1 MGRVTQDAHPS
12 TASTQTTPGEPVVD
26 TDERAARREYDTP
39 SGRVV
44 GRVDGDVVRV
54 LGVPYAE
61 AGRFERP
68 RPVAPWSSPLH
79 AFDRA
84 PASPQLPAPGLE
96 ALIEGAAADMVD
108 DEHCQRLSI
117 TLPADLA
124 ADERVPVM
132 VWIHGGSYVSGAG
145 DLRVYDP
152 RALVAE
158 QRVVVVTVTYRLG
171 MLGFFGDGGAVPAN
185 LGLLDQLAAV
195 RWVHDTIEAF
205 GGDSTRI
212 TLFGQ
217 SAGGDAIAHL
227 MISEGAR
234 GLFARAIV
242 QSAPLGIVRGRTRMI
257 AAMTEAVGTP
267 RTDAP
272 VDEVLAAQPVA
283 ERAAKRF
290 GLRGGMAFG
299 VQYGRAPLPA
309 EADADDAWREVAPE
323 IDLLIGST
331 ADETAVFAEFS
342 PPLQRLFALPLVGR
356 AIRRVMID
364 VTTKAVYHRAGRAF
378 ADRHRAAGGRVTTFR
393 FTWEPEGTSFG
404 AAHITELPLLLGGRE
419 AWGHTRLIGT
429 TDWDDVERRGR
440 KVRQVW
446 ADFARTGTVAADA
459 TAGLA
464 DTLVVDRRPS

>member
-1 MGRVTQDAHPS
+1 VTPDAPQHPAN
-12 TASTQTTPGEPVVD
+12 TPTTPGEPVVD
-26 TDERAARREYDTP
+26 TDDRTARREFDTP

-61 AGRFERP
+61 ADRFEAP
-68 RPVAPWSSPLH
+68 RPVSPWSTPLL

-84 PASPQLPAPGLE
+84 PASPQVSSPGLDT
-96 ALIEGAAADMVD
+96 LIEGAAVGMVD

-117 TLPADLA
+117 TLPVDLL

-171 MLGFFGDGGAVPAN
+171 MLGFFGDGAEVPAN

-205 GGDSTRI
+205 GGDSSRI

-242 QSAPLGIVRGRTRMI
+242 QSAPLGIVSGRSRMVR
-257 AAMTEAVGTP
+257 AMTEAVGTP
-267 RTDAP
+267 RKDAP
-272 VDEVLAAQPVA
+272 LDELLAAQPVA

-299 VQYGRAPLPA
+299 VQYGQVPLPA
-309 EADADDAWREVAPE
+309 ESEADDAWREVAPE
-323 IDLLIGST
+323 VDLLIGATS
-331 ADETAVFAEFS
+331 DETAVFAEFS
-342 PPLQRLFALPLVGR
+342 PGLRRLFGLPLVGR
-356 AIRRVMID
+356 AVRRLMID
-364 VTTKAVYHRAGRAF
+364 ATTKAVYHRAGRAF
-378 ADRHRAAGGRVTTFR
+378 AARHRAAGGRVSTFE
-393 FTWEPEGTSFG
+393 FTWAPEGTAFG
-404 AAHITELPLLLGGRE
+404 AAHITELPLLLGGRD

-429 TDWDDVERRGR
+429 TDWDDVDRRGR

-464 DTLVVDRRPS
+464 DTLVVRRP

>member
-1 MGRVTQDAHPS
+1 VTQDAPRS
-12 TASTQTTPGEPVVD
+12 TASTPTTPGEPVVD
-26 TDERAARREYDTP
+26 TDDRAARREFETP
-39 SGRVV
+39 SGRIV
-44 GRVDGDVVRV
+44 GRVDGGVVRV

-61 AGRFERP
+61 ADRFEPP
-68 RPVAPWSSPLH
+68 RPVAPWSSPLL

-84 PASPQLPAPGLE
+84 PASPQVTAPGLD
-96 ALIEGAAADMVD
+96 ALIEGAAVGMVD

-117 TLPADLA
+117 TLPADLL

-158 QRVVVVTVTYRLG
+158 QRVIVVTVTYRLG
-171 MLGFFGDGGAVPAN
+171 MLGFFGVGDEVPAN

-205 GGDSTRI
+205 GGDSSRI

-242 QSAPLGIVRGRTRMI
+242 QSAPLGIARGRSRMV

-267 RTDAP
+267 RKDAP
-272 VDEVLAAQPVA
+272 LDELLAGQSVA

-309 EADADDAWREVAPE
+309 ESAADEAWREVAPE
-323 IDLLIGST
+323 IDLLIGAT

-342 PPLQRLFALPLVGR
+342 PFLQRLFGLPVVGR
-356 AIRRVMID
+356 AIRRVMVD
-364 VTTKAVYHRAGRAF
+364 ATTKAVYHRAGRAF
-378 ADRHRAAGGRVTTFR
+378 AERHRAAGGRVSTFR
-393 FTWEPEGTSFG
+393 FTWEPEGTAFG

-419 AWGHTRLIGT
+419 AWAHTRLIGT
-429 TDWDDVERRGR
+429 TDWDDVDRRGR

-446 ADFARTGTVAADA
+446 ADFARTGTIAADA

-464 DTLVVDRRPS
+464 DTLVVLRR

>member
-1 MGRVTQDAHPS
+1 
-12 TASTQTTPGEPVVD
+12 
-26 TDERAARREYDTP
+26 
-39 SGRVV
+39 
-44 GRVDGDVVRV
+44 
-54 LGVPYAE
+54 
-61 AGRFERP
+61 
-68 RPVAPWSSPLH
+68 
-79 AFDRA
+79 
-84 PASPQLPAPGLE
+84 
-96 ALIEGAAADMVD
+96 
-108 DEHCQRLSI
+108 
-117 TLPADLA
+117 
-124 ADERVPVM
+124 VM

-331 ADETAVFAEFS
+331 TDETAVFAEFS

-464 DTLVVDRRPS
+464 ATLVDRRPS